1 MSSPTEKYCT
11 CDDGS
16 CEACLAAMS
25 MSGEPQSPPPS
36 PPPSPARAKLPRAV
50 LERHYR
56 ENKDE
61 LSRMYAILKENFI
74 CTKCGKKAFNEYM
87 AVSRLMRRIYCM
99 CDEDADSSSSSA

>member
-25 MSGEPQSPPPS
+25 MSGESQPQS

-56 ENKDE
+56 ENKYE

-74 CTKCGKKAFNEYM
+74 CTKCGKMAFNEYM